1 MTSFL
6 NRLKIRIFVP
16 MNKVT
21 DIDLQWYEAVRQD
34 NYPAFEKLFQKYYD
48 PLCRYA
54 QGLLADGS
62 LENRIKLQ
70 VKDSLRA
77 YFYTCIRH
85 RALKNLQ
92 KQAIVRKH
100 NPKLTEFIEYLLHSE
115 YSVEEEQ
122 EIERIKA
129 IMQELPPQ
137 CLKVFMLSAI
147 EEKKY
152 TEIADELSI
161 SVNTVKTH
169 ISKAYRLIRGQLH
182 SEESLILWYWL
193 MSQSTCLKSEMNIR
207 L

>member
-1 MTSFL
+1 
-6 NRLKIRIFVP
+6 

-62 LENRIKLQ
+62 LAEDVVQDMFIHFWENRIKLQ

-92 KQAIVRKH
+92 KQVAQLAELIQKAEAADRWKSDNYRHSFGRVGEMH
-100 NPKLTEFIEYLLHSE
+100 LWCGIFPPVLH
-115 YSVEEEQ
+115 
-122 EIERIKA
+122 
-129 IMQELPPQ
+129 
-137 CLKVFMLSAI
+137 
-147 EEKKY
+147 
-152 TEIADELSI
+152 
-161 SVNTVKTH
+161 
-169 ISKAYRLIRGQLH
+169 
-182 SEESLILWYWL
+182 
-193 MSQSTCLKSEMNIR
+193 
-207 L
+207 

>member
-62 LENRIKLQ
+62 LAEDVVQDMFIHFWENRIKLQ

-92 KQAIVRKH
+92 KQAIEKALSENALV
-100 NPKLTEFIEYLLHSE
+100 LTGGPGTGKTTAVNGMLAAF
-115 YSVEEEQ
+115 EENGD
-122 EIERIKA
+122 RVA
-129 IMQELPPQ
+129 LAN
-137 CLKVFMLSAI
+137 V
-147 EEKKY
+147 
-152 TEIADELSI
+152 
-161 SVNTVKTH
+161 
-169 ISKAYRLIRGQLH
+169 
-182 SEESLILWYWL
+182 
-193 MSQSTCLKSEMNIR
+193 
-207 L
+207 